1 LTEAVVQA
9 AAAHGMTLAVAGG
22 QLMQEWAL
30 ADHSPAPFAQYQPRL
45 TAYRAR
51 SGPLGLAQHLVWLAE
66 AYAQHGQY
74 TEGLHALAEARHLAA
89 YTGEQ
94 LVCAEML
101 RVHGELLALVGS
113 RPQASAQVPPPPAAE
128 DVLQQALTL
137 ARQQEAKI
145 LELRAAVSLSRV
157 WQTQGQ
163 GARAREVLGVVY
175 AWFTEGFETV
185 DLQEAQALLAD
196 LA

>member
-1 LTEAVVQA
+1 
-9 AAAHGMTLAVAGG
+9 
-22 QLMQEWAL
+22 MQEWAL
-30 ADHSPAPFAQYQPRL
+30 ADHALAPFAQYQPRL
-45 TAYRAR
+45 TAWRTS

-74 TEGLHALAEARHLAA
+74 TEGLHALVEARHLAA

-94 LVCAEML
+94 LVCADML
-101 RVHGELLALVGS
+101 RVHGELLWRVGS
-113 RPQASAQVPPPPAAE
+113 RPQTGAPALPAAE

-145 LELRAAVSLSRV
+145 LELRAAVSLSRI

-163 GARAREVLGVVY
+163 GARARAVLGAVY